1 MKIAGINIPFTT
13 LKHPKSKQPV
23 ISPDSARIQ
32 REIAYGHRLNKERP
46 GTQRLEKRIRGQKR
60 SSYGE

>member
-13 LKHPKSKQPV
+13 LKHPKPKQPV

-32 REIAYGHRLNKERP
+32 REIAYDKRLGKQRP
-46 GTQRLEKRIRGQKR
+46 SMKRLENRIKNQRRG
-60 SSYGE
+60 SFGE